1 MMSNEAR
8 LRVMIVDDHPM
19 VRDGLKVYLDVS
31 PALNCVAEVGS
42 GEEALA
48 ECAENTPDVI
58 LMDMLMP
65 GMDGP
70 TATRLILDKHPGIKV
85 IALTSFHDPDLVQRA
100 ITSGASGYLLKSV
113 SMSDL
118 TAAIESVVEGRAVLA
133 PEAAQALVKVTRRES
148 RIIEHDLTPREREA
162 LTLLVQGL
170 TNAEI
175 AGKMD
180 ISQYTARFHVS
191 NILTKLG
198 AENRTDAVRL
208 ALEEGLV

>member
-1 MMSNEAR
+1 MSSEAPI
-8 LRVMIVDDHPM
+8 RVMIVDDHPM

-31 PALNCVAEVGS
+31 PTLNCIAEVSS
-42 GEEALA
+42 GDEALA
-48 ECAENTPDVI
+48 VCAENPPDVI

-70 TATRLILDKHPGIKV
+70 TATRLVLDRYPWIKV

-100 ITSGASGYLLKSV
+100 ITAGASGYLLKSV

-118 TAAIESVVEGRAVLA
+118 TAAIESVVGGRAVLA

-148 RIIEHDLTPREREA
+148 RMVEHDLTQRERETLA
-162 LTLLVQGL
+162 LLVQGL

-175 AGKMD
+175 AERMD

-208 ALEEGLV
+208 ALEQGLV